1 MALCGVCNNNISV
14 SQKRIKCSNTGC
26 NIHYHADCVKYNENV
41 IHRSKWVCPVCLP
54 KRSKATSN
62 TNTPSQSK
70 VQYDQEFETPPSASS
85 LSLESI
91 VNEIRSFRKEINL
104 KVDEQQSSLNK
115 FNICLEKMQEEVK
128 GIINKFSA
136 LQNDFD
142 EVTESLKFLSHSHD
156 NQININEDYKNR
168 IIELEK
174 ENMNLRTNITG
185 LEFKMSLMEQQ
196 SRDCNLEIQCVPEH
210 KSENLSSIVHQLASV
225 VSFDLHDNDI
235 VNFHRVAKRNTESKR
250 PRSIIVKLS
259 TPRKRDN
266 FLAAVKVFNKKNP
279 QSKLNSSHL
288 GIASGKEQ
296 IYIMEHLSPDNKR
309 LHAAARLAIK
319 EKKYEYVWVRSGRI
333 FVRRNDTSPAVFC
346 LKQL

>member
-1 MALCGVCNNNISV
+1 
-14 SQKRIKCSNTGC
+14 
-26 NIHYHADCVKYNENV
+26 
-41 IHRSKWVCPVCLP
+41 
-54 KRSKATSN
+54 
-62 TNTPSQSK
+62 
-70 VQYDQEFETPPSASS
+70 
-85 LSLESI
+85 
-91 VNEIRSFRKEINL
+91 
-104 KVDEQQSSLNK
+104 
-115 FNICLEKMQEEVK
+115 
-128 GIINKFSA
+128 
-136 LQNDFD
+136 
-142 EVTESLKFLSHSHD
+142 
-156 NQININEDYKNR
+156 
-168 IIELEK
+168 
-174 ENMNLRTNITG
+174 
-185 LEFKMSLMEQQ
+185 MSLMEQH

-266 FLAAVKVFNKKNP
+266 FLAAVKVFNKNNP

-319 EKKYEYVWVRSGRI
+319 EKKYEYVWIRSGRI
-333 FVRRNDTSPAVFC
+333 FVRRNDTSPAVLIKNFDS